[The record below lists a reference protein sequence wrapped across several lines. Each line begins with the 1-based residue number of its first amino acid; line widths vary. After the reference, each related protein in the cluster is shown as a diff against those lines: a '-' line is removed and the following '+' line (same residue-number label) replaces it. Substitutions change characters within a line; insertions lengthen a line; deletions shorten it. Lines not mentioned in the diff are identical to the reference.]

1 MHKKSL
7 ALLAAVATVTS
18 LTACTTPA
26 TTLKNP
32 KTGQVARCGGSAT
45 GSMVGGVL
53 GYHIQKSND
62 TTCVS
67 EYQSQGFKIEAV
79 DGMPT
84 K

>member
-1 MHKKSL
+1 MRFSL
-7 ALLAAVATVTS
+7 YPLCAVIFLS
-18 LTACTTPA
+18 ACTTPA
-26 TTLKNP
+26 TTLKHP
-32 KTGQVARCGGSAT
+32 RTGQVARCGGSAT

-67 EYQSQGFKIEAV
+67 EYQSQGFKVEAV
-79 DGMPT
+79 DGMPAA

>member
-1 MHKKSL
+1 MRKKPL
-7 ALLAAVATVTS
+7 ALLAAIAAVTS

-26 TTLKNP
+26 TTLKHP

-53 GYHIQKSND
+53 GYQIQKSND

-67 EYQSQGFKIEAV
+67 EYQQQGFKIEAV
-79 DGMPT
+79 DSMPA